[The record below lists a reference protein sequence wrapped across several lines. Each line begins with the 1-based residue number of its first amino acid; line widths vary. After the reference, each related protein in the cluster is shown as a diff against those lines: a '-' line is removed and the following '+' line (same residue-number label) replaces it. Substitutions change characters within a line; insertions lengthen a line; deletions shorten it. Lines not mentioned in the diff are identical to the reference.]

1 MYAAILGDPFVYWA
15 FRIATL
21 LSLLIAGYYI
31 TYRDEGGYK
40 FWKYAITPIVVYS
53 LNFGLRWDRLYD
65 YEHYYQDLTGPLW
78 DDYGDVLYLL
88 WIDLFKFTGLP
99 FWVAFIFY
107 SAILIYG
114 FLLIVKR
121 FQETAVWS
129 LPLFLIIP
137 NNVDNFVRMYFAMA
151 FLLIGIS
158 QLLDGKE
165 KRYFF
170 WALCAATTHF
180 SAAFAIIVFY
190 LLYKVICPRLNFQNG
205 SSKKGLITVLLV
217 YAVLYFFWDVAY
229 FEPLAKMLGTLDV
242 GDSYSH
248 AQQYIDNADNWFT
261 SGGNIDLKM
270 GVNMGASNL
279 LATIFREASI
289 LIVVIYG
296 YKVLEYK
303 QQMAPIYFA
312 TVLGIFI
319 HIMAGRIELYSRF
332 YTWLIIFE
340 PIVVGSVFAY
350 LPIKKTERNI
360 LLTIMIMTFY
370 FLGFAVRIF
379 DIQPLGYQFI
389 WDR

>member
-1 MYAAILGDPFVYWA
+1 MLGDPFVFWA

-31 TYRDEGGYK
+31 SYRDKDGTK
-40 FWKYAITPIVVYS
+40 FWNYAITPIVVYS
-53 LNFGLRWDRLYD
+53 LNFGLRWNRLYD
-65 YEHYYQDLTGPLW
+65 YAHYYQDLTGRLW

-88 WIDLFKFTGLP
+88 WIDFFKFTGLP

-107 SAILIYG
+107 SVILIYG

-121 FQETAVWS
+121 FPETAVWA

-158 QLLDGKE
+158 QLIDGKE

-170 WALCAATTHF
+170 WSLCAATTHY
-180 SAAFAIIVFY
+180 SSAFAIIVFY
-190 LLYKVICPRLNFQNG
+190 LLYRFVCPKLNLQRG
-205 SSKKGLITVLLV
+205 ISRKSLITVLLV
-217 YAVLYFFWDVAY
+217 YATLYFFWDESY
-229 FEPLAKMLGTLDV
+229 FEPLAQLLGTLDV

-261 SGGNIDLKM
+261 SEGNIDQKM
-270 GVNMGASNL
+270 HNAVGQSNL

-289 LIVVIYG
+289 LIVIIYG
-296 YKVLEYK
+296 YRALENK
-303 QQMAPIYFA
+303 PEMATIYFA
-312 TVLGIFI
+312 TIIGIFI

-332 YTWLIIFE
+332 YTWLIVFE
-340 PIVVGSVFAY
+340 PIVIGSVFAY
-350 LPIKKTERNI
+350 APLKKSEKNI
-360 LLTIMIMTFY
+360 ALTVMIMTFY
-370 FLGFAVRIF
+370 FLGFVVRIA